1 MPLPNADRAVVD
13 LRKLADY
20 CLSPAHPVGRHKAAV
35 FRAAL
40 GLTADD
46 ADALRNLLLAGAQA
60 ADAVPGRA
68 DEYGQRYE
76 TDIPVVTPVG
86 SATVRAA
93 WMVRVGEDFPR
104 LTTCYVQP
112 R

>member
-20 CLSPAHPVGRHKAAV
+20 CLSPTHPVGRHKAAV

-40 GLTADD
+40 GLTAAD
-46 ADALRNLLLAGAQA
+46 ADALRTVLVAGVRT

-68 DEYGQRYE
+68 DEYGERYE
-76 TDIPVVTPVG
+76 TDIVMTTPTG
-86 SATVRAA
+86 TATVRAA
-93 WMVRVGEDFPR
+93 WIVRAK
-104 LTTCYVQP
+104 TT
-112 R
+112 RD